1 VLWGGAAGLISST
14 GMLIA
19 SPAIWVDILG
29 NATPLFGSNYP
40 TLIAMPLAF
49 ATSWLVSML
58 DAKRT
63 DAESVRLF
71 AQIERTRG

>member
-1 VLWGGAAGLISST
+1 LTSST

-19 SPAIWVDILG
+19 SPAIWVDIMR
-29 NATPLFGSNYP
+29 NAQPLFGSNYP

-49 ATSWLVSML
+49 ATSWLVSVL

-63 DAESVRLF
+63 DVEGARIFAE
-71 AQIERTRG
+71 IERTR

>member
-1 VLWGGAAGLISST
+1 
-14 GMLIA
+14 MLIA

-49 ATSWLVSML
+49 ATSWLVSMI
-58 DAKRT
+58 DAKSLNADSARM
-63 DAESVRLF
+63 F
-71 AQIERTRG
+71 AQIERTR